1 MMMQLEYIEPLAK
14 LGIEWV
20 SSDDAH
26 ALFRMPLQGNRNDKG
41 TVFAG
46 SQYAALVVAGWY
58 HTARWAGQQGLPE
71 QVAIKDSQ
79 VSYPKAARSDL
90 DIEARFT
97 APPDRRPSGHWR
109 ARVKVTARDDSA
121 DVVAVLTG
129 DYRILLPAD
138 S

>member
-1 MMMQLEYIEPLAK
+1 MMQLEHIEPLAK

-26 ALFRMPLQGNRNDKG
+26 TLFRMPLQGNRNDKG

-71 QVAIKDSQ
+71 LVAIKDSQ
-79 VSYPKAARSDL
+79 VSYPKAGWSDL

-109 ARVKVTARDDSA
+109 ARVEVTARDDSA
-121 DVVAVLTG
+121 DLVAVLTG
-129 DYRILLPAD
+129 DYRILLPVD